1 MKNDNASKGINLN
14 PLTGLIGL
22 TNDVAQGIG
31 KGLKQVG
38 NLVFDSDSEESDDSG
53 IDKESA
59 TAHKKEFMAKYG
71 IKCQIPSLYVQQAI
85 YYKRD
90 PQYKIQLV
98 NYVFPK
104 GEDYKVKT
112 HFLNGE

>member
-1 MKNDNASKGINLN
+1 MTS
-14 PLTGLIGL
+14 
-22 TNDVAQGIG
+22 GIG
-31 KGLKQVG
+31 KGLKSVG
-38 NLVFDSDSEESDDSG
+38 NFVFDSDSDKSDDEG

-59 TAHKKEFMAKYG
+59 TAHKKEYISKYG
-71 IKCQIPSLYVQQAI
+71 IKCLIPSLYVQQAI

-112 HFLNGE
+112 HYLNGA